1 MPSKDFEPKP
11 GRIRS
16 KPGAKSQRYVNRV
29 IRNIRIATQ
38 RRTGSRKSSF
48 TGSRI
53 GRGYT
58 QAAAL
63 TLRSFQPSRRRVIV
77 KTRYTSL
84 RNGLSAAKAHL
95 RYLQRDGVTPDG
107 QKGELYGRENEH
119 IDIKDFFERSD
130 GDRHQ
135 FRIIVAPEDGAEFT
149 SLRPF
154 IRDLMEQAESDMGT
168 KLEWVAVDHFNTG
181 HPHTH
186 IVIRGRDDKGGDLII
201 ARDYISQGLRERARD
216 IATLELGPQSED
228 GFQKKMAMEIQAERF
243 TSIDRSILKDTIE
256 SIFAGTTK
264 QGMNHRQ
271 LALRM
276 GRLNKLK
283 SMGLAEEVKPGV
295 WRLQER
301 TETVLRQL
309 GQRGDIIKTMQHVL
323 KQADMDRGAA
333 DYKVFD
339 PAQANSKAVGRI
351 VALGLSNE
359 LQDEYYVVVDG
370 VDGKIHYAEI
380 GRPSKY
386 DPPAKDMV
394 VTLRPSNRLQA
405 ARQPTAR
412 LFIESHV
419 PFQNLATA
427 EGATWLD
434 RKLLSKNGH
443 GIHNKGFAAEAI
455 RALRLRQQWLIK
467 EEFLNEQNG
476 QLVASRNMLQKL
488 QQREVTQ
495 VARKLQKELGL
506 EYQPTAAG
514 EAIKGRITKSLK
526 LASGRFAVLQ
536 KGKAFSLV
544 PWRKTTK
551 LKNSIGI
558 SLPTKSGP
566 SL

>member
-1 MPSKDFEPKP
+1 MSSKDFEPKP

-38 RRTGSRKSSF
+38 RKTGSRKSSF

-63 TLRSFQPSRRRVIV
+63 SLRSFQPGRRRVIV

-84 RNGLSAAKAHL
+84 RNGMSAAKAHL

-135 FRIIVAPEDGAEFT
+135 FRIIVASEDGAEFT

-168 KLEWVAVDHFNTG
+168 KLEWVAVDHYNTG

-243 TSIDRSILKDTIE
+243 TSIDRSILKDSIE
-256 SIFAGTTK
+256 GIFAVNTK
-264 QGMNHRQ
+264 QNLNHRQ
-271 LALRM
+271 KALRM

-283 SMGLAEEVKPGV
+283 AMGLAEEVNPGV
-295 WRLQER
+295 WRIQQR

-309 GQRGDIIKTMQHVL
+309 GQHGDIIKTMQQVL
-323 KQADMDRGAA
+323 KQASIDRGAA

-339 PAQANSKAVGRI
+339 PAQANSKVVGRI
-351 VALGLSNE
+351 VAMGLSNE

-380 GRPSKY
+380 GHLSKY
-386 DPPAKDMV
+386 DPPAKDMA
-394 VTLRPSNRLQA
+394 VTLRTSNRQQVT
-405 ARQPTAR
+405 RQPTAH

-419 PFQNLATA
+419 PFQNLSTA

-434 RKLLSKNGH
+434 RKLLSKPGH
-443 GIHNKGFAAEAI
+443 GIRNKGFGAEAI
-455 RALRLRQQWLIK
+455 RTLRLRQQWLIK
-467 EEFLNEQNG
+467 EEFLVEKNG
-476 QLVASRNMLQKL
+476 QLVARRNMLQKL
-488 QQREVTQ
+488 QQREVKH
-495 VARKLQKELGL
+495 VAGRLQKELGL
-506 EYQPTAAG
+506 TYQPTSTG
-514 EAIKGRITKSLK
+514 ETLKGKVIKSLK
-526 LASGRFAVLQ
+526 LASGRFAVVQ
-536 KGKAFSLV
+536 KAKEFSLV
-544 PWRKTTK
+544 PWQRIVRSPKGVRLVIENTK
-551 LKNSIGI
+551 GI
-558 SLPTKSGP
+558 SL
-566 SL
+566 